1 MVNTSQILDCVVVYT
16 TFFEAVSSFSDN
28 VKSKLIIG

>member
-1 MVNTSQILDCVVVYT
+1 MVNTSQIPDCAVVYN

-28 VKSKLIIG
+28 VKSKLTTG